1 MKCVIC
7 GTEYE
12 GNECPRC
19 NGPVIKINSSDYMA
33 RRKAYEES
41 LARKE
46 IQKVLD
52 SAEEACNVLSG
63 ESEQSDKDGKTI
75 QQGKRAKKRSN
86 KVKNYDEGVFD
97 ITKVDFN
104 DVADKLKAGSEKLA
118 SKAKGKAQ
126 QEKAKT
132 RKNNNA
138 KTDNNVKADN
148 NIKMDSRIRPQ
159 TKHSYKK
166 AGVAVAIVIVA
177 IAAISLIMAVLLR
190 KNSYI
195 YMSDGSRIYDVS
207 SLESQYICDVKD
219 ALFGLDEVTFYTPEW
234 PENISKDS
242 VVSSAASPD
251 GKYYAAD
258 VYNDEDELYSLYVW
272 SQDGS
277 VEVVNNIY
285 AHEIYYI
292 SDKGTII
299 YKETETINDTGK
311 TGGLKLSMAEITN
324 DKSSGSLIGKTDTIE
339 ASLTQAYVYSDSDT
353 IIILDSDNRLYQ
365 YNYSNKKQTYVAD
378 NVDNIYPLSDT
389 DGVYTKGAG
398 HLNTSDKADEYIYN
412 SQDNN
417 YIVSVKN
424 GLAQQLDG
432 IDGANMT
439 YIIDSKNDY
448 IYWVGNKKVSYAK
461 YKDGMVSDK
470 KELGSIGNMQNIVFL
485 KASGELVYINSEAK
499 LINALKGDKTVIAE
513 NVKDGSLSLINNTKE
528 SITYIDNDG
537 QYYLKTPSA
546 KKVLMGN
553 VTDTV
558 NTSDTSLYRKR
569 LYYYG
574 SDKTL
579 YSCDLKGGS
588 KSQIGTVD
596 RLWIGTH

>member
-1 MKCVIC
+1 MKCVKC

-52 SAEEACNVLSG
+52 SAEEACNVLSC

-207 SLESQYICDVKD
+207 SLESQY
-219 ALFGLDEVTFYTPEW
+219 
-234 PENISKDS
+234 
-242 VVSSAASPD
+242 
-251 GKYYAAD
+251 
-258 VYNDEDELYSLYVW
+258 
-272 SQDGS
+272 
-277 VEVVNNIY
+277 
-285 AHEIYYI
+285 
-292 SDKGTII
+292 
-299 YKETETINDTGK
+299 
-311 TGGLKLSMAEITN
+311 M
-324 DKSSGSLIGKTDTIE
+324 
-339 ASLTQAYVYSDSDT
+339 
-353 IIILDSDNRLYQ
+353 
-365 YNYSNKKQTYVAD
+365 
-378 NVDNIYPLSDT
+378 
-389 DGVYTKGAG
+389 
-398 HLNTSDKADEYIYN
+398 
-412 SQDNN
+412 
-417 YIVSVKN
+417 
-424 GLAQQLDG
+424 
-432 IDGANMT
+432 
-439 YIIDSKNDY
+439 
-448 IYWVGNKKVSYAK
+448 
-461 YKDGMVSDK
+461 
-470 KELGSIGNMQNIVFL
+470 
-485 KASGELVYINSEAK
+485 
-499 LINALKGDKTVIAE
+499 
-513 NVKDGSLSLINNTKE
+513 
-528 SITYIDNDG
+528 
-537 QYYLKTPSA
+537 
-546 KKVLMGN
+546 
-553 VTDTV
+553 
-558 NTSDTSLYRKR
+558 
-569 LYYYG
+569 
-574 SDKTL
+574 
-579 YSCDLKGGS
+579 
-588 KSQIGTVD
+588 
-596 RLWIGTH
+596 

>member
-1 MKCVIC
+1 MKCVKC

-207 SLESQYICDVKD
+207 YLVLMKLHFIHRNGRKIY
-219 ALFGLDEVTFYTPEW
+219 LRT
-234 PENISKDS
+234 
-242 VVSSAASPD
+242 
-251 GKYYAAD
+251 
-258 VYNDEDELYSLYVW
+258 VW
-272 SQDGS
+272 FQ
-277 VEVVNNIY
+277 VLQVR
-285 AHEIYYI
+285 
-292 SDKGTII
+292 
-299 YKETETINDTGK
+299 
-311 TGGLKLSMAEITN
+311 M
-324 DKSSGSLIGKTDTIE
+324 
-339 ASLTQAYVYSDSDT
+339 
-353 IIILDSDNRLYQ
+353 
-365 YNYSNKKQTYVAD
+365 
-378 NVDNIYPLSDT
+378 
-389 DGVYTKGAG
+389 
-398 HLNTSDKADEYIYN
+398 
-412 SQDNN
+412 
-417 YIVSVKN
+417 
-424 GLAQQLDG
+424 
-432 IDGANMT
+432 
-439 YIIDSKNDY
+439 
-448 IYWVGNKKVSYAK
+448 
-461 YKDGMVSDK
+461 
-470 KELGSIGNMQNIVFL
+470 
-485 KASGELVYINSEAK
+485 
-499 LINALKGDKTVIAE
+499 
-513 NVKDGSLSLINNTKE
+513 E
-528 SITYIDNDG
+528 SIMRQMCIMM
-537 QYYLKTPSA
+537 K
-546 KKVLMGN
+546 M
-553 VTDTV
+553 
-558 NTSDTSLYRKR
+558 SDIHYM
-569 LYYYG
+569 YG
-574 SDKTL
+574 HRMEVWKL
-579 YSCDLKGGS
+579 
-588 KSQIGTVD
+588 
-596 RLWIGTH
+596 